1 MGHISQD
8 VTQLVQQEIVRQFPV
23 VAIGGRTYGGRW
35 YEEKVSLRVLPFGS
49 IIYITAPT
57 VPPMKEQLPDM
68 PRYTEPLTTNI
79 EKIEIRYGEGETY
92 SVPRTTACM

>member
-1 MGHISQD
+1 LEEELMEEGGMKKNNR
-8 VTQLVQQEIVRQFPV
+8 E
-23 VAIGGRTYGGRW
+23 AIKV
-35 YEEKVSLRVLPFGS
+35 EPKVKVSLRVLPFGS